1 MRRPPAMVEGMVYDR
16 GWCMEAA
23 GVGERKGD
31 GELGF
36 RFRVSISIRMFI

>member
-1 MRRPPAMVEGMVYDR
+1 MHRPPAMAEGLVYDR
-16 GWCMEAA
+16 GLCMEAA

-36 RFRVSISIRMFI
+36 RFRVNISIRMFI